1 MATAQRIYKVTHQGG
16 AHLVQAIS
24 QAQALRHVA
33 GNLFAVEVAK
43 PIDVAQLMSA
53 GAKLE
58 IATTIAEQPA
68 LFGEEI
74 AE

>member
-24 QAQALRHVA
+24 QGQALRHVTS
-33 GNLFAVEVAK
+33 NLFAVEVAK

-58 IATTIAEQPA
+58 IAATIAEQTS